1 MAAMAVAPADRP
13 LETLREETIDR
24 LIMNYGHGQLA
35 LEAFQRRLDQALDA
49 TGHDVLR
56 SLVADLDLEV
66 DARFVA
72 QKRGE
77 LRAPEPPT
85 DEGEVDYFVNIFS
98 GSRRTGR
105 WTAPADVRVITL
117 FGGGEIDFTDAVF
130 ASPTTRVRL
139 LCLFGGVTIFVPQEV
154 NATVSAFAIFG
165 GIDNRAPTSSDPN
178 APRIIVDGFVMFGGA
193 DVKIKK
199 SLRKRALELAT
210 ELRTWFDGGRP

>member
-1 MAAMAVAPADRP
+1 MAVAPADRP

-77 LRAPEPPT
+77 LRAP
-85 DEGEVDYFVNIFS
+85 
-98 GSRRTGR
+98 RTPHR
-105 WTAPADVRVITL
+105 
-117 FGGGEIDFTDAVF
+117 
-130 ASPTTRVRL
+130 
-139 LCLFGGVTIFVPQEV
+139 
-154 NATVSAFAIFG
+154 
-165 GIDNRAPTSSDPN
+165 
-178 APRIIVDGFVMFGGA
+178 
-193 DVKIKK
+193 
-199 SLRKRALELAT
+199 
-210 ELRTWFDGGRP
+210 